1 MITWGCIA
9 GPGDYTEVSVQLSFQ
24 PGESEMCTAIS
35 ITNDAILEDSETFS
49 VQLNTTDQA
58 VILNPSSSTVT
69 ILDNDSESGSQSII
83 YFIHYIHVLYYTT
96 PCMVYIT
103 KMVCIRSVGVEY

>member
-1 MITWGCIA
+1 MIAWGCIA

-49 VQLNTTDQA
+49 VQINTTDQA
-58 VILNPSSSTVT
+58 VILNPSSATVT
-69 ILDNDSESGSQSII
+69 ILDNDSESGSIS
-83 YFIHYIHVLYYTT
+83 Y
-96 PCMVYIT
+96 
-103 KMVCIRSVGVEY
+103 